1 MSDNSQKTPLAKSL
15 NAFATGKALDAIQLL
30 GKALPASVVSAAGGI
45 VTVTFELQSDFTL
58 PQVTIPLATS
68 QYIRV
73 PLQPGDKGMVI
84 PADARLGGVSG
95 LGDGTA
101 TLDQPGNLSALA
113 FVPLANSSWFAV
125 DGSVLTMYGPK
136 GVTLRNVAG
145 STSVKLA
152 DDSVKLTTPSASISV
167 GGGQVIVTGE
177 LIINGMP
184 YLKHRHM
191 APAIGQTL
199 GVAAINA
206 VQGGNIGGP
215 IMSGA
220 PGASV

>member
-15 NAFATGKALDAIQLL
+15 NVFATAKALDAIQLL
-30 GKALPASVVSAAGGI
+30 GKALPASVVSVSGSI
-45 VTVTFELQSDFTL
+45 VTVTFELQSEFTL

-113 FVPLANSSWFAV
+113 FVPLANASWFAV
-125 DGSVLTMYGPK
+125 DDNVLTMYGPK
-136 GVTLRNVAG
+136 GVQLRNVTGDTSATLKDG
-145 STSVKLA
+145 SVA
-152 DDSVKLTTPSASISV
+152 LTTPTASISA
-167 GGGQVIVTGE
+167 GGGQVVITGE

-191 APAIGQTL
+191 APGIGQTF
-199 GVAAINA
+199 GVAAVNGSPGGGIN
-206 VQGGNIGGP
+206 GP
-215 IMSGA
+215 VMSGA
-220 PGASV
+220 PGLSV